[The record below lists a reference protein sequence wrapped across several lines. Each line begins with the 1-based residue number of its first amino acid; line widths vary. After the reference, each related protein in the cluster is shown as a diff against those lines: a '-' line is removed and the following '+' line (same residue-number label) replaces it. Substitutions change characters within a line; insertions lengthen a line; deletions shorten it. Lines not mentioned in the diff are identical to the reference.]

1 MAFLDRK
8 EQVLDIQLTQ
18 YGKRLLAQGK
28 LKPAYYAF
36 YDDDIIYD
44 LNWTGLDEEQN
55 DTETRIKE
63 AIRPE
68 VQYVFSGI
76 ETKIKEQNKTIT
88 SNNTETAEEIQNEA
102 DRDFIVPPLG
112 TADPHSAY
120 IPAWN
125 INFLEGHYTGSVSQ
139 TYKTGSLE
147 LKIPQMEV
155 DLEYTIKVGD
165 DGEGVPED
173 GNVDWSPPMSEGVDD
188 HTFFKFSDGTNHFL
202 DTDRGNLFLTVLE
215 KNSHF
220 LNENYDIEVF
230 EFNEDDEL
238 RRLSFMKDEVLVR
251 NDILLDKPEKP
262 IVKDFGPDYVEY
274 YFDLLVDKEIDNEVY
289 CNVIKTQV
297 LEDAFV
303 DEDIFNCEDV
313 PMTDVT
319 SDIYRISKEID
330 EEPC

>member
-1 MAFLDRK
+1 MSFLDRK
-8 EQVLDIQLTQ
+8 EQVLDTQLTQ

-55 DTETRIKE
+55 DSETRIKE
-63 AIRPE
+63 AVRPE

-88 SNNTETAEEIQNEA
+88 SNNTQDLKEIQNEA

-112 TADPHSAY
+112 TADPHSSY

-147 LKIPQMEV
+147 LKIPQMEI

-165 DGEGVPED
+165 DGEGVPEG
-173 GNVDWSPPMSEGVDD
+173 GNVDWTAQMVSGEDD
-188 HTFFKFSDGTNHFL
+188 HSFFKFSDGTSHFL
-202 DTDRGNLFLTVLE
+202 DDSRGNLFLTILE

-238 RRLSFMKDEVLVR
+238 HRLSFMKDEILVR
-251 NDILLDKPEKP
+251 DGILLDKPEKP

-289 CNVIKTQV
+289 CNVIKTQA

-303 DEDIFNCEDV
+303 DENIFNCEDV
-313 PMTDVT
+313 LTSEAT